1 MSIAPWMTKAITF
14 NLPDI
19 NVNEQ
24 NVIEVLFRQSGNKL
38 IVIPNE
44 RITRSDEHTIIASL
58 TDEES
63 ASLIPKQNLYWQIL
77 TLDKKGERHYCTI
90 QISDVDEIMKPGGV
104 DSGTNS

>member
-14 NLPDI
+14 SLPDI

-24 NVIEVLFRQSGNKL
+24 NIIEVLFQQSGHKL
-38 IVIPNE
+38 IVIPND
-44 RITRSDEHTIIASL
+44 RITRSDDHLIVASL

-77 TLDKKGERHYCTI
+77 TLDKNGEKHYCTI
-90 QISDVDEIMKPGGV
+90 QISDVDAILKPGGV
-104 DSGTNS
+104 GGGTDS